1 MCRRYDIPE
10 GYLSLIDISRILNVS
25 HSFVGKTIIKDINTE
40 QYGSAKLV
48 KIADFISEFPN
59 LVGAVSEYK
68 ENKEIQALTINDIAN
83 ILNLSASK
91 VNNMLK
97 NGELDSFCA
106 NKVNGTS
113 VRVLKSDFLKEYP
126 EYTSA
131 MYRVLYNFIETDEDV
146 PVVDVKRKH
155 NPVDDNEPVEPVEVN
170 ETPQDDFDKISD
182 TSSEVLADL
191 TDDEKELEEEEQESV
206 DETENELQA
215 IVNAANGYST
225 APVQDALVLAGQFDN
240 ECEEEPVE
248 IVQDDTILTQLHDM
262 TDESEK
268 HSIPFKRY
276 CELTYI
282 NTIIGS
288 CTKGPN
294 INKFSIRKKDVISG
308 MEYEIVEYID
318 SLKHKVTC
326 TRYYVIG
333 VDDEEESRMLVCS
346 ITYDSKHRISSK
358 AEFVPSPYM
367 NYPALQYSDFYT
379 YHDNDVVSKR
389 VRLCGEAITTQ
400 TFDRDGNL
408 KDIQSELFVN
418 DMTNTVNHGYD
429 RVKLTNR

>member
-1 MCRRYDIPE
+1 MT
-10 GYLSLIDISRILNVS
+10 DISKIINVS
-25 HSFVGKTIIKDINTE
+25 NQFIGRLIKKMNIPIH
-40 QYGSAKLV
+40 QYGSAKLI
-48 KIADFISEFPN
+48 KIDDFISLYPI
-59 LVGAVSEYK
+59 LK
-68 ENKEIQALTINDIAN
+68 EATENYIRTKNIQSLTADEIAEIMDLTSRTVVKKMERGEINYYCAN
-83 ILNLSASK
+83 I
-91 VNNMLK
+91 
-97 NGELDSFCA
+97 E
-106 NKVNGTS
+106 NGTMY
-113 VRVLKSDFLKEYP
+113 RVLKSEFVKQYP
-126 EYTSA
+126 EYESIV
-131 MYRVLYNFIETDEDV
+131 YRVIAHSGIMPPLVKQEDIDVESVEVYKTPNADIETYDS
-146 PVVDVKRKH
+146 
-155 NPVDDNEPVEPVEVN
+155 
-170 ETPQDDFDKISD
+170 DDFDKISN
-182 TSSEVLADL
+182 TSSVILTDL

-206 DETENELQA
+206 EETENELQA
-215 IVNAANGYST
+215 IVNAVNGYST
-225 APVQDALVLAGQFDN
+225 APVQDALILAGQFDN

-248 IVQDDTILTQLHDM
+248 IVQDDTILVQLHDM
-262 TDESEK
+262 TDEFEK

-282 NTIIGS
+282 DTIIGS
-288 CTKGPN
+288 CTKGSN
-294 INKFSIRKKDVISG
+294 INKFSIRKKDAISG